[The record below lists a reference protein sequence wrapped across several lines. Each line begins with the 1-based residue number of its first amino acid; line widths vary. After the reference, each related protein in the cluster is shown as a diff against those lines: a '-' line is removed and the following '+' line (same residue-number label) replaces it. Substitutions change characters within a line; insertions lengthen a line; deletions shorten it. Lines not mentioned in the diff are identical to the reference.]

1 MASLADLTNYTA
13 TSPDNV
19 MDVRTEFL
27 EPLHST
33 GNTYKHTFRIDTM
46 GFLDKNTLLCFKPVA
61 KDATVSAAGVRANA
75 FNGVL
80 GGVKR
85 VRLLFGDFEI
95 QDLDSVGM
103 WATLNH
109 LLKMRPDSRLKK
121 MGHYLA
127 NQLHT
132 QVLQET
138 TAAISGQGG
147 LGQTGQIYPNNSTS
161 GINYGLFDN
170 SSATGGTPSINSFKI
185 TNTAADNIKTAI
197 PLGMLIPAL
206 EERNIPLFLFT
217 DYKVFLEVE
226 FNSRTSEWCN
236 KMSNNAY
243 NANATLAAA
252 DGDVKFEEVELLID
266 YLIFP
271 SKVQEDY
278 RAETQ
283 RDGGLTLDFMN
294 VSSVDKTISATTA
307 NTAGQKNTQQI
318 EHRINAVD
326 SELHYIQQIKK
337 LPASANG
344 WNRVLLDQRSDGIT
358 RQTIQ
363 YNINGVNVYPEPL
376 FSPLQHYNQLTYNLG
391 QDLQLDKPFFCKDI
405 NTCSSLLSPPSGQLL
420 GKFNVLAI
428 DLDKSHGGGQI
439 RGNGTMIGNYPIRVI
454 YERSPVAQTLSEVS
468 GTPVCCET
476 EIGVLDVNYFVGQT
490 RLVNVMS
497 QANGGMLVNVSNL

>member
-1 MASLADLTNYTA
+1 MASLQELTNYEATA
-13 TSPDNV
+13 PDNV

-27 EPLHST
+27 EPIHST

-46 GFLDKNTLLCFKPVA
+46 GFLDKNTLLCFKPLA
-61 KDATVSAAGVRANA
+61 KDGTVSAAGVRANC

-109 LLKMRPDSRLKK
+109 LMKMRPDSRLKK
-121 MGHYLA
+121 MGHYLG

-132 QVLQET
+132 QVLADT
-138 TAAISGQGG
+138 TASISGQGS
-147 LGQTGQIYPNNSTS
+147 LGQTGQIYPNNATS

-170 SSATGGTPSINSFKI
+170 SSATGGTPSIRSLQI
-185 TNTAADNIKTAI
+185 TNDADNNVKVAI
-197 PLGMLIPAL
+197 PLGMLVPAL

-226 FNSRTSEWCN
+226 FESRTSQWCN
-236 KMSNNAY
+236 KVSDNNY
-243 NANATLAAA
+243 QGNASLAAA
-252 DGDVKFEEVELLID
+252 DGDVVFSEVELLID

-278 RAETQ
+278 RASTQ
-283 RDGGLTLDFMN
+283 QDGGLTLDFMN
-294 VSSVDKTISATTA
+294 VSSVEKTIPVGTA
-307 NTAGQKNTQQI
+307 DKKQSI

-326 SELHYIQQIKK
+326 SELHYLQQIKK

-363 YNINGVNVYPEPL
+363 YNINGVNVFPEPL
-376 FSPLQHYNQLTYNLG
+376 FSPLQHYNQLTYNLD
-391 QDLQLDKPFFCKDI
+391 QDLQLDKPFFCKDV
-405 NTCSSLLSPPSGQLL
+405 NTCSCLLSPPSGQIL
-420 GKFNVLAI
+420 GKFNIMAL
-428 DLDKSHGGGQI
+428 DLDKQHGNGEI

-454 YERSPVAQTLSEVS
+454 YERTPVASTNSEAP
-468 GTPVCCET
+468 GTPVACENET
-476 EIGVLDVNYFVGQT
+476 GVMETTYFVGQT

-497 QANGGMLVNVSNL
+497 MPNGGMAVNVSNL

>member
-1 MASLADLTNYTA
+1 MASLADLTNYTS

-61 KDATVSAAGVRANA
+61 KDGTVSAAGVRANC

-109 LLKMRPDSRLKK
+109 LMKMRPDSRLKK

-127 NQLHT
+127 NQLQT
-132 QVLQET
+132 QVLQDT
-138 TAAISGQGG
+138 TATISAQGG
-147 LGQTGQIYPNNSTS
+147 LGQTGQIYPNNATS
-161 GINYGLFDN
+161 GTNYGLFDN
-170 SSATGGTPSINSFKI
+170 FSATGGTPSINSFAI
-185 TNTAADNIKTAI
+185 TNVADDNIKTAI

-236 KMSNNAY
+236 KMSDNNY
-243 NANATLAAA
+243 SGNGNLAAA

-283 RDGGLTLDFMN
+283 KEGGLTLDFMN
-294 VSSVDKTISATTA
+294 VSSVDKTIGATTA
-307 NTAGQKNTQQI
+307 NTAGAKNTQQI

-326 SELHYIQQIKK
+326 SELHYLQQIKK

-363 YNINGVNVYPEPL
+363 YNINGVNVFPEPL
-376 FSPLQHYNQLTYNLG
+376 FSPLQHYNQLSYNLG
-391 QDLQLDKPFFCKDI
+391 QDLQLEKPFFCKDV

-420 GKFNVLAI
+420 GKFNVLAL
-428 DLDKSHGGGQI
+428 DLDKQHGGGQI

-454 YERSPVAQTLSEVS
+454 YERSPVAQTTSEVS
-468 GTPVCCET
+468 GTPVACET
-476 EIGVLDVNYFVGQT
+476 EIGTLDVNYFVGQT

-497 QANGGMLVNVSNL
+497 QPNGGMMINVSNL

>member
-1 MASLADLTNYTA
+1 MASLQELTNYEA

-27 EPLHST
+27 EPIHST
-33 GNTYKHTFRIDTM
+33 GNTFKHTFRIDTM
-46 GFLDKNTLLCFKPVA
+46 GFLDKNTLLCFKT
-61 KDATVSAAGVRANA
+61 KATANSGNLRANT

-80 GGVKR
+80 GAIKR

-95 QDLDSVGM
+95 QDLDNCGM

-109 LLKMRPDSRLKK
+109 LVKMRPDSRRKK

-127 NQLHT
+127 NALDT

-138 TAAISGQGG
+138 DNSISAQGG
-147 LGQTGQIYPNNSTS
+147 LGQTGQIYPNNDTS

-170 SSATGGTPSINSFKI
+170 SSATGGNPSINSFAI
-185 TNTAADNIKTAI
+185 TDTVADNIKTAI
-197 PLGMLIPAL
+197 PLGMLVPAL

-226 FNSRTSEWCN
+226 FNSATSEWCN
-236 KMSNNAY
+236 NVGNNAY
-243 NANATLAAA
+243 NGNANLAAT
-252 DGDVKFEEVELLID
+252 DGTVQFSEVELLID

-271 SKVQEDY
+271 SRVQEDY

-294 VSSVDKTISATTA
+294 VSSVDKTIPAATADT
-307 NTAGQKNTQQI
+307 KQQI

-326 SELHYIQQIKK
+326 TEIHYLQQIKK

-358 RQTIQ
+358 RQTVQ
-363 YNINGVNVYPEPL
+363 YNINGVNVFPEPI
-376 FSPLQHYNQLTYNLG
+376 FSPLQQYNQLTYNLG
-391 QDLQLDKPFFCKDI
+391 QDLQLDKPFFCKDV
-405 NTCSSLLSPPSGQLL
+405 NTCSCLLSPPSGQLL
-420 GKFNVLAI
+420 GKFNVNAL
-428 DLDKSHGGGQI
+428 DLQTAHGGGMI

-454 YERSPVAQTLSEVS
+454 YERTPVASTNSEVS
-468 GTPVCCET
+468 GTPVACEAET
-476 EIGVLDVNYFVGQT
+476 GVLEVNYFVGQT
-490 RLVNVMS
+490 RLVNVVSMP
-497 QANGGMLVNVSNL
+497 NGGMNIGVSNL

>member
-1 MASLADLTNYTA
+1 
-13 TSPDNV
+13 

-61 KDATVSAAGVRANA
+61 KDATVSAAGVRANC

-138 TAAISGQGG
+138 TAAISTQGG
-147 LGQTGQIYPNNSTS
+147 LGQTGQIYPNNATS
-161 GINYGLFDN
+161 GTNYGLFDN
-170 SSATGGTPSINSFKI
+170 SSATGGTPSINSFAI
-185 TNTAADNIKTAI
+185 TNNADNNIKTAI

-226 FNSRTSEWCN
+226 FESRTSEWCN
-236 KMSNNAY
+236 KMSNNNYA
-243 NANATLAAA
+243 ANAGLNAT
-252 DGDVKFEEVELLID
+252 DGDVKFAEVELLID

-283 RDGGLTLDFMN
+283 KEGGLTLDFMN
-294 VSSVDKTISATTA
+294 VSSVDKTIGATTA
-307 NTAGQKNTQQI
+307 NTAGAKNTQQI

-326 SELHYIQQIKK
+326 SELHYLQQIKK
-337 LPASANG
+337 LPPSANG

-363 YNINGVNVYPEPL
+363 YNINGVNVFPEPL
-376 FSPLQHYNQLTYNLG
+376 FSPLQHYNQLSYNLG
-391 QDLQLDKPFFCKDI
+391 QDLQLEKPFFCKDV

-420 GKFNVLAI
+420 GKFNVLAL
-428 DLDKSHGGGQI
+428 DLDKQHGGGQI

-454 YERSPVAQTLSEVS
+454 YERSPVAQTTSEVS
-468 GTPVCCET
+468 GTPVACET
-476 EIGVLDVNYFVGQT
+476 EIGTLDVNYFVGQT

-497 QANGGMLVNVSNL
+497 QPNGGMMINVSNL

>member
-1 MASLADLTNYTA
+1 MASLQELTNYEA

-27 EPLHST
+27 EPIHST
-33 GNTYKHTFRIDTM
+33 GNTFKHTFRIDTM
-46 GFLDKNTLLCFKPVA
+46 GFLDKNTLLCFKPLA
-61 KDATVSAAGVRANA
+61 NANSGDLRANT

-80 GGVKR
+80 GSVKR

-132 QVLQET
+132 EVLQDT
-138 TAAISGQGG
+138 DTSISAQGG
-147 LGQTGQIYPNNSTS
+147 LGQTGQIYPNNDTS

-170 SSATGGTPSINSFKI
+170 SSATGGGNVAINSFAI
-185 TNTAADNIKTAI
+185 TDTAGSNIKCAI
-197 PLGMLIPAL
+197 PLGMLVPAL

-226 FNSRTSEWCN
+226 FNSATSEWCN
-236 KMSNNAY
+236 NIGNNAY
-243 NANATLAAA
+243 NANANLSAT
-252 DGDVKFEEVELLID
+252 DGTVQFTEVELLID

-283 RDGGLTLDFMN
+283 SDGGLTLDFMN
-294 VSSVDKTISATTA
+294 VASVEKTIPVGSA
-307 NTAGQKNTQQI
+307 NIKQQV

-326 SELHYIQQIKK
+326 TEIHYLQQIKK
-337 LPASANG
+337 LPASVNG
-344 WNRVLLDQRSDGIT
+344 WNRVLLDQRSDAISI
-358 RQTIQ
+358 QNIQ
-363 YNINGVNVYPEPL
+363 YNINGVNVFPEPI
-376 FSPLQHYNQLTYNLG
+376 FSPLQHYNQLAYNLG
-391 QDLQLDKPFFCKDI
+391 QDLQLDKPFFCKDP
-405 NTCSSLLSPPSGQLL
+405 NTCSSLLSPPSGQIL
-420 GKFNVLAI
+420 GKFNVNAL
-428 DLDKSHGGGQI
+428 DLQSTHGNGMI

-454 YERSPVAQTLSEVS
+454 YERKPLPSTQSEVT
-468 GTPVCCET
+468 GNPIACEA
-476 EIGVLDVNYFVGQT
+476 EIGVMDVNYFVGQT
-490 RLVNVMS
+490 RLVNVVSMP
-497 QANGGMLVNVSNL
+497 NGGMNIGVSNL

>member
-1 MASLADLTNYTA
+1 MASLQELTNYEATA
-13 TSPDNV
+13 PDNV

-27 EPLHST
+27 EPIHST

-46 GFLDKNTLLCFKPVA
+46 GFLDKNTLLCFKPLA
-61 KDATVSAAGVRANA
+61 KDGTVSAAGVRANT

-109 LLKMRPDSRLKK
+109 LMKMRPDSRLKK
-121 MGHYLA
+121 MGHYLG

-132 QVLQET
+132 QVLADT
-138 TAAISGQGG
+138 TPAISAQGS
-147 LGQTGQIYPNNSTS
+147 LGQTGQIYPNNETS

-170 SSATGGTPSINSFKI
+170 SSADGGGSVAINSFQI
-185 TNTAADNIKTAI
+185 TNDADDNVKVAI
-197 PLGMLIPAL
+197 PLGMLVPAL

-226 FNSRTSEWCN
+226 FESRTSQWCN
-236 KMSNNAY
+236 KISNNAY
-243 NANATLAAA
+243 NANATLAAT
-252 DGDVKFEEVELLID
+252 DGDVVFSEVELLID

-278 RAETQ
+278 RASTQ
-283 RDGGLTLDFMN
+283 QDGGLTLDFMN
-294 VSSVDKTISATTA
+294 VSSVEKTIPLATA
-307 NTAGQKNTQQI
+307 NKKQSI

-326 SELHYIQQIKK
+326 SELHYLQQIKK

-363 YNINGVNVYPEPL
+363 YNINGVNVFPEPL
-376 FSPLQHYNQLTYNLG
+376 FSPLQHYNQLTYNLD
-391 QDLQLDKPFFCKDI
+391 QDLQLDKPFFCKDV
-405 NTCSSLLSPPSGQLL
+405 NTCSCLLSPPSGQLL
-420 GKFNVLAI
+420 GKFNIMAL
-428 DLDKSHGGGQI
+428 DLDKQHGNGEI

-454 YERSPVAQTLSEVS
+454 YERTPVAQTLSEAPS
-468 GTPVCCET
+468 TPIACEA
-476 EIGVLDVNYFVGQT
+476 EVGVMETTYFVGQT

-497 QANGGMLVNVSNL
+497 MPNGGMAVNVSNL

>member
-1 MASLADLTNYTA
+1 MASLQELTNYEATA
-13 TSPDNV
+13 PDNV

-27 EPLHST
+27 EPIHST

-46 GFLDKNTLLCFKPVA
+46 GFLDKNTLLCFKPLA
-61 KDATVSAAGVRANA
+61 KDATVSAAGVRANC

-109 LLKMRPDSRLKK
+109 LMKMRPDSRLKK
-121 MGHYLA
+121 MGHYLG

-132 QVLQET
+132 QVLAET
-138 TAAISGQGG
+138 DATISTQGS
-147 LGQTGQIYPNNSTS
+147 LGQTGQIYPNNATS

-170 SSATGGTPSINSFKI
+170 VSATGGTPAIRSLQI
-185 TNTAADNIKTAI
+185 TNNGDNNVKCAI
-197 PLGMLIPAL
+197 PLGMLVPAL

-226 FNSRTSEWCN
+226 FNSSTSEWCN
-236 KMSNNAY
+236 KMSNNNY
-243 NANATLAAA
+243 QANAGLNAT
-252 DGDVKFEEVELLID
+252 DGDVVFSEVELLID

-278 RAETQ
+278 RASTQ
-283 RDGGLTLDFMN
+283 QDGGLTLDFMN
-294 VSSVDKTISATTA
+294 VSSVDKTIPLATA
-307 NTAGQKNTQQI
+307 NVKQQV

-326 SELHYIQQIKK
+326 SELHYLQQIKK
-337 LPASANG
+337 LPNSANG

-358 RQTIQ
+358 RQTVQ
-363 YNINGVNVYPEPL
+363 YNINGVNVFPEPL

-391 QDLQLDKPFFCKDI
+391 QDLQLEKPFFCKDI
-405 NTCSSLLSPPSGQLL
+405 NTCSCLLSPPSGQIL
-420 GKFNVLAI
+420 GKFNINAL
-428 DLDKSHGGGQI
+428 DLDKSHGNGEI

-454 YERSPVAQTLSEVS
+454 YERTPVASTNSEAPGTPIACESEV
-468 GTPVCCET
+468 GVMET
-476 EIGVLDVNYFVGQT
+476 TYFVGQT

-497 QANGGMLVNVSNL
+497 MPNGGMAVNVSNL